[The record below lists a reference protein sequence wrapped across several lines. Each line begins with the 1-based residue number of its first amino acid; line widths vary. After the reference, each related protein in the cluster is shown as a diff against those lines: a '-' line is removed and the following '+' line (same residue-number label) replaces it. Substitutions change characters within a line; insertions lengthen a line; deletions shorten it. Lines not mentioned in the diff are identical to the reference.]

1 MHKFR
6 NDSLKLG
13 VCIAD
18 VKSASQPSFLQVTNA
33 TGVRLQS
40 QPSACLL
47 PSLGNQGSHSN
58 DIIKIQ
64 DFSFSDSSTCFFMGE
79 LGTGQIQ
86 QFFMIFFSAPLSNF
100 RTFQVLN
107 SEKSKFKTFQ
117 NFSGPVVTLGN
128 DHMCSARLTDVHF

>member
-1 MHKFR
+1 MRVIYHNWSATKQRHKVYYNMHKFR

-13 VCIAD
+13 VCIAH

-58 DIIKIQ
+58 DIIKNSGLFFLRFINLFFHGGTRYWSNSAVLH
-64 DFSFSDSSTCFFMGE
+64 DFFQHHCPISG
-79 LGTGQIQ
+79 L
-86 QFFMIFFSAPLSNF
+86 F
-100 RTFQVLN
+100 R
-107 SEKSKFKTFQ
+107 S
-117 NFSGPVVTLGN
+117 
-128 DHMCSARLTDVHF
+128 

>member
-1 MHKFR
+1 MRVIYHNWSATKQRHKVYYNMHKFR

-86 QFFMIFFSAPLSNF
+86 QFFMIFFS
-100 RTFQVLN
+100 TTVQFQD
-107 SEKSKFKTFQ
+107 
-117 NFSGPVVTLGN
+117 FSGPE
-128 DHMCSARLTDVHF
+128 F